1 MLSNVGSQGLVGHP
15 KQQKKKTDF
24 SLFFFNSPQS
34 HQMLKL
40 SVGLHI
46 LTDI

>member
-15 KQQKKKTDF
+15 KQQKKRLI
-24 SLFFFNSPQS
+24 SVFFFNSPQS
-34 HQMLKL
+34 HQMLKP